1 MESMAKI
8 PHAALQMLHTNV
20 TETHF
25 AKGVPAI
32 IDTENREN
40 VEGRNE
46 KKTKAAKRTKERYSV
61 TLSKQSEALL
71 EELKDFTDAETVTE
85 VFRDSLR
92 LSYLIMNA
100 QKKGLRVEIHDPA
113 DPKSR
118 PALVGVGHSIPG

>member
-1 MESMAKI
+1 MAKL
-8 PHAALQMLHTNV
+8 PSCSGPNAAKKRKRDL
-20 TETHF
+20 F

-61 TLSKQSEALL
+61 TLSKQTEALL